1 MTIMELITKK
11 VEKDFMSHPLRSQD
25 GRGFDA
31 EVIVKYFNPC
41 GAGTWLITEA
51 EEQEDGDWLLF
62 GYIHIHEWEW
72 GYVLLSELLNLR
84 LPFGMTIERDIY
96 SLARTIREHL
106 KCFGITD

>member
-1 MTIMELITKK
+1 MMKLTTKK
-11 VEKDFMSHPLRSQD
+11 IEEGFMSHLLKSQN
-25 GRGFDA
+25 GQGFDA
-31 EVIVKYFNPC
+31 KVIVKYFNPC
-41 GAGTWLITEA
+41 GSGTWLITEA
-51 EEQEDGDWLLF
+51 EKQEDGDWLLF

>member
-1 MTIMELITKK
+1 MMKLTTKK
-11 VEKDFMSHPLRSQD
+11 IEEGFMSHPLKSQD
-25 GRGFDA
+25 GQGFDA
-31 EVIVKYFNPC
+31 KVIVKYFNPC

-51 EEQEDGDWLLF
+51 EKQEDEDWLLF

-84 LPFGMTIERDIY
+84 LPFGMAIERDIY
-96 SLARTIREHL
+96 SSARTVREHL